1 MWKGVQLKIK
11 AGIGTNP
18 IQTGRVWPQVWERG
32 ATGLRG
38 GLGQSRPIK
47 ASYTLNFKHDDAGD
61 GRTFPSDA
69 VLSGDANVSAKQ
81 WYALG
86 ILLAAS
92 LHSEGSSSVSLD
104 HARRPDPFA
113 LWM

>member
-1 MWKGVQLKIK
+1 MPRLGLVWKGVQLKIK

-18 IQTGRVWPQVWERG
+18 IQTGRVWSQVWERG

-69 VLSGDANVSAKQ
+69 VLPGDANVSAKQ
-81 WYALG
+81 WLWAKNTHPNSPG
-86 ILLAAS
+86 I
-92 LHSEGSSSVSLD
+92 
-104 HARRPDPFA
+104 
-113 LWM
+113 